1 MIDWI
6 KKRLGIMSGVES
18 GKIIE
23 FPQTPENLDRLAS
36 SRALLKNADHHT
48 TDPIY
53 ESMEKNRK

>member
-1 MIDWI
+1 MIEWI
-6 KKRLGIMSGVES
+6 KKRLRIMSGVKT

-36 SRALLKNADHHT
+36 SKALLKSTEHHT

-53 ESMEKNRK
+53 ETLEKKK